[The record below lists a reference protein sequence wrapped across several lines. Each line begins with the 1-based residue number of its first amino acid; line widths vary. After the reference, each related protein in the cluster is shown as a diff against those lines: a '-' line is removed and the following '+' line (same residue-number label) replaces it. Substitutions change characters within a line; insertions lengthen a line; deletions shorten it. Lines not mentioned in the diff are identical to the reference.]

1 MEMFH
6 LGAGAKSIKSGFCL
20 ILKHGVPVGLQEATP
35 LSSEFGIRAGAGAK
49 SLLGFRPQFYLLY
62 FFFCTL

>member
-35 LSSEFGIRAGAGAK
+35 LSSEFGLWPELALRAVWVSGPG
-49 SLLGFRPQFYLLY
+49 SVF
-62 FFFCTL
+62 FFFCTS

>member
-6 LGAGAKSIKSGFCL
+6 LGAGAKSIKYGFHL
-20 ILKHGVPVGLQEATP
+20 ILKHGGPVGLQEATP
-35 LSSEFGIRAGAGAK
+35 LSNDFGLQAGAGTK
-49 SLLGFRPQFYLLY
+49 SLLGFGPQFCLLY